1 MPNSSAESLPGA
13 LTRAQARRVWLA
25 LAFSLAAASAASATA
40 PAVLHQQP
48 DPALAK
54 ILLPVVALITAM
66 DLVMAYV
73 VTGSIRKRA
82 ATTSGPS
89 LAAVAGTQTIIA
101 CGLAF
106 GAALFACVGHFIT
119 GEKLFLVL
127 VLPSAAVFLHWFPS
141 ESRWARLTPAGSG
154 SVLRS
159 QRMMRE

>member
-1 MPNSSAESLPGA
+1 MPNSSGESRSGA
-13 LTRAQARRVWLA
+13 LTRAQARRVWSA
-25 LAFSLAAASAASATA
+25 LAFSLVAASAASATA

-54 ILLPVVALITAM
+54 ILLPFIALVTAM
-66 DLVMAYV
+66 DLVLAYA

-82 ATTSGPS
+82 VAGSGPS

-119 GEKLFLVL
+119 GERLFLVL

-141 ESRWARLTPAGSG
+141 EARWARLTPGAAGTAAPARR
-154 SVLRS
+154 L
-159 QRMMRE
+159 MRE